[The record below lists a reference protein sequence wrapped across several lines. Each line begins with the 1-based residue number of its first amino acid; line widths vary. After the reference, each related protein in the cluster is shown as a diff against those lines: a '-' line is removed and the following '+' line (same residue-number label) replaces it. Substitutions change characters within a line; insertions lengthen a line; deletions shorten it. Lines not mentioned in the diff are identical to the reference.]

1 MLYSGLLLPAP
12 HQGFNDRPCCICQTP
27 QDACSTCS
35 ALAGTNLS
43 NHPLPWLHLQ
53 APQNARTTP
62 RNHPPHLLR
71 LPDLQQIGIACSASI
86 VPGKFAESAAVTSKY
101 DVAPAHTEMLW
112 RTHMQCAS
120 ALVTYQLM
128 WCSWHFYCQASS
140 QHVALMAWAC
150 LRPEEGQDFPGSQQN
165 RLCWHSTTNLP
176 LEDTS
181 TRWSCHS

>member
-1 MLYSGLLLPAP
+1 MYKYAVRQAAGLWAQPPLLHSPDPAECLQHMLYSGLLLPAP

-101 DVAPAHTEMLW
+101 DVAQLTLRCCGELTCNVPVLW
-112 RTHMQCAS
+112 
-120 ALVTYQLM
+120 
-128 WCSWHFYCQASS
+128 
-140 QHVALMAWAC
+140 
-150 LRPEEGQDFPGSQQN
+150 
-165 RLCWHSTTNLP
+165 
-176 LEDTS
+176 
-181 TRWSCHS
+181 